1 MTTPH
6 GAGASTHGAGSNHH
20 AIREDLAGRAIEQR
34 PPRRLY
40 LTGARQAD
48 PPPIPPV
55 ELAPVADLMATA
67 RASALHG
74 MVIAQIDWIREGRE
88 VGANGEL
95 SPAALTEFLD
105 VTDERVSSA
114 ASESAEMAE
123 AVRQFW
129 GALVGSGILHIDTAR
144 SLVWPGPNAV
154 ALTGTDGQAA
164 LHAWRTF
171 LIAMLDLWSGLGR
184 GEPEEQGLST
194 NILISLYAHGGPVPR
209 TKLSPLIDEARAYTQ
224 LHLDTLTH
232 AGLLQ
237 QDPELVCVTTLG
249 TYVCHALLEEASGL
263 RIPVLGSYAD
273 ADAAVLL
280 QAITAYPVERIPVEA
295 HGWLGDRPAEEGA
308 AAIRAALLE
317 VGPMARRAGLD
328 LLAGTFGDTFG
339 MDGRR
344 TLLELAGDE
353 RLGAL
358 AFNYL
363 SPTQQA
369 QIPTLGRA
377 TSTWALIDL
386 AAMSLEAGT
395 PAHEM
400 VHGLGYVDQPAGKMA
415 KLIDLFGDADHP
427 WAARVLD
434 AMIAHHPEPEV
445 VEAARSARDRL
456 GD

>member
-1 MTTPH
+1 VTTPH
-6 GAGASTHGAGSNHH
+6 GAGHHRAGSSHH

-40 LTGARQAD
+40 LNGALRAD

-55 ELAPVADLMATA
+55 ELAPVSDLMATA
-67 RASALHG
+67 RASALHR
-74 MVIAQIDWIREGRE
+74 MVIGQIDWIREGRE
-88 VGANGEL
+88 VGETGEL
-95 SPAALTEFLD
+95 PPAALVEFLD

-114 ASESAEMAE
+114 ATESAEMAE

-129 GALVGSGILHIDTAR
+129 GALVETGILHVDAAR
-144 SLVWPGPNAV
+144 SLVWPGPGAV
-154 ALTGTDGQAA
+154 ALGGPDDRAA
-164 LHAWRTF
+164 LEAWRRF
-171 LIAMLDLWSGLGR
+171 LVAMLDLWSGLGR

-237 QDPELVCVTTLG
+237 QDPRLVCVTPLG
-249 TYVCHALLEEASGL
+249 RYVCHALLEEASGL
-263 RIPVLGSYAD
+263 RIPVIGSYAD
-273 ADAAVLL
+273 AEAPALL
-280 QAITAYPVERIPVEA
+280 HAITAYPVEQIPVEVN
-295 HGWLGDRPAEEGA
+295 GWLGDRPAEEGA
-308 AAIRAALLE
+308 ASIRAALLQ

-339 MDGRR
+339 MHGRR
-344 TLLELAGDE
+344 ALRELAEDE

-363 SPTQQA
+363 SPAQQA
-369 QIPTLGRA
+369 QVPAIDRA

-395 PAHEM
+395 PAREM

-415 KLIDLFGDADHP
+415 KLIDLFGDAAHP
-427 WAARVLD
+427 WAGRVLD
-434 AMIAHHPEPEV
+434 AMIAHHPQPEV
-445 VEAARSARDRL
+445 VEAARGARSRL
-456 GD
+456 PG